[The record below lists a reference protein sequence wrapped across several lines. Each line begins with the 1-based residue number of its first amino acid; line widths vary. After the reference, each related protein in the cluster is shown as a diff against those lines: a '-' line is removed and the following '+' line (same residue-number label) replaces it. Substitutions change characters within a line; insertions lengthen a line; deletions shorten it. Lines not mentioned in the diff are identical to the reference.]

1 MRPIYLDHNATTP
14 LLPEARDAMLRAEAE
29 AFGNP
34 ASPHAAGRA
43 ARRVLEDARERVAS
57 LLGASPDEVT
67 FTSGATEA
75 NNLAVFSLGRDQR
88 GRHGEGETRSE
99 SRSPVLSP
107 PLPLSVSPP
116 LVAASHLE
124 HPCVIEPLR
133 RLEAR
138 GIAVA
143 WWPVS
148 GRGTVAPQPLPPETR
163 LVCVML
169 ANHETGA
176 LQPVR
181 EIAATLPPGVALH
194 CDAVQAIGKL
204 PVNFRDLGATTL
216 TASAH
221 KFGGPKGV
229 GVLIAKRGVKL
240 APRTFGGHQ
249 QGGRRPGTESPALAA
264 GLAAALE
271 HSTRNLTA
279 NRANLAAFRER
290 LWDRLRAAAPVE
302 LNGPGIGAPDA
313 LPTTLNVSFTGCRAD
328 LLLMALDL
336 AGVACSTGSA
346 CSSGSLLP
354 SPVLGA
360 MGVSADRLRSALRF
374 SLSPTLELADI
385 DEAADRITAAV
396 QRHRESSKMG

>member
-1 MRPIYLDHNATTP
+1 MPAAAANYNHGMRPIYLDHNATTP
-14 LLPEARDAMLRAEAE
+14 LLPEARDAMQRAEAE

-34 ASPHAAGRA
+34 ASSHAAGRA
-43 ARRVLEDARERVAS
+43 ARRVLDDAREHVAS

-75 NNLAVFSLGRDQR
+75 NNLAVFTLG
-88 GRHGEGETRSE
+88 T
-99 SRSPVLSP
+99 SRVVASPI
-107 PLPLSVSPP
+107 
-116 LVAASHLE
+116 E

-133 RLEAR
+133 QLEAR
-138 GIAVA
+138 GAKVE
-143 WWPVS
+143 WWPVNA
-148 GRGTVAPQPLPPETR
+148 RGVVVPQPLASDTR
-163 LVCVML
+163 LVCLML

-181 EIAATLPPGVALH
+181 ETAAALPPEVALH
-194 CDAVQAIGKL
+194 CDAVQAVGKL
-204 PVNFRDLGATTL
+204 AVNFRELGATTL

-229 GVLIAKRGVKL
+229 GILIAKRGTKL

-249 QGGRRPGTESPALAA
+249 QSGRRPGTESPALAA
-264 GLAAALE
+264 GMAAALE
-271 HSTRNLTA
+271 HSTRNVTA
-279 NRANLAAFRER
+279 NHAKLAALRER
-290 LWDRLRAAAPVE
+290 LWSRLQSAAPVE
-302 LNGPGIGAPDA
+302 LNGPEIGAADA
-313 LPTTLNVSFTGCRAD
+313 LPTTLNVSFPGCRAD

-360 MGVSADRLRSALRF
+360 MGVSDDVLRSALRF
-374 SLSPTLELADI
+374 SLSPTLDPADI
-385 DEAADRITAAV
+385 DEAAERIVTAV
-396 QRHRESSKMG
+396 RRHRGST